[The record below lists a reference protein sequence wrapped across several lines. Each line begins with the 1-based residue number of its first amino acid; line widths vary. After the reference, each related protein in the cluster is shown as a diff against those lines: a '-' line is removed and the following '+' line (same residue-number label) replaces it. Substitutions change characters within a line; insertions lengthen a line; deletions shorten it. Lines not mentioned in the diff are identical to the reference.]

1 MSDRTRHADPTSAAA
16 TSTTSRLHLPARH
29 LSRRRFL
36 ALAGGLVAVGCS
48 SDGGIVSPLGSTT
61 TRPSTDAPTN
71 TAGGSGGPVPT
82 TAPGTVTSVTV
93 PDEATDGRV
102 LVVVRLDGGNDAA
115 NTLVPDLGSY
125 RDLRPGIALP
135 DDVLLEHAALPG
147 HAFHPSLAPLV
158 PLLDSDE
165 LAVVAG
171 VGFADPDRSHFTSI
185 DRWDRADLM
194 DETIGWLG
202 RWLDTLDA
210 DLPSLGALALG
221 DAGLV
226 MAGRSRQPTV
236 IQDVDAFAYPSGV
249 SNADIR
255 ALADGTT
262 GDPLRDAAR
271 SAFLA
276 SVGAVEEFD
285 EIADAVRDAE
295 SADADGEFAPPS
307 GPFAN
312 GLAVAAELIR
322 SDVGTT
328 VVSVSGSGF
337 DTHAGQ
343 LDLHAAL
350 LDDLAT
356 GIAEFWSTLRRSGD
370 ADRVLLMTT
379 SEFGRRAFENG
390 SAGTDHGAGGCSF
403 LVGDPV
409 TGGLHG
415 TIDTDDIVDGD
426 LRPTFDPRE
435 MFTACLDWLGA
446 DAERVLGARHDHT
459 FLA

>member
-1 MSDRTRHADPTSAAA
+1 MSDRIPAG
-16 TSTTSRLHLPARH
+16 TSRLLLPARH

-36 ALAGGLVAVGCS
+36 ALAGGVVAAGCS
-48 SDGGIVSPLGSTT
+48 GGETAIVSPAGSTT
-61 TRPSTDAPTN
+61 GGATSTTATTATTAPAAATG
-71 TAGGSGGPVPT
+71 TT
-82 TAPGTVTSVTV
+82 TAPGTVTSVSV
-93 PDEATDGRV
+93 PDSASDDRV

-135 DDVLLEHAALPG
+135 GEELLEHPTLPG
-147 HAFHPSLAPLV
+147 HAFHPSLAPLL
-158 PLLDSDE
+158 PLLGSEE

-171 VGFADPDRSHFTSI
+171 VGFSDPDRSHFTSI

-194 DETIGWLG
+194 DETVGWLG
-202 RWLDTLDA
+202 RWLDTLDD
-210 DLPSLGALALG
+210 DLPSLGAVAFG
-221 DAGLV
+221 DAGLS
-226 MAGRSRQPTV
+226 MSGMTRRPTV
-236 IQDVDAFAYPSGV
+236 IQDVDAFAYPPGV

-255 ALADGTT
+255 ALAHETS

-285 EIADAVRDAE
+285 EIADAVRAAE
-295 SADADGEFAPPS
+295 SADADGDFAPIS

-322 SDVGTT
+322 SDVGTR
-328 VVSVSGSGF
+328 VVAVSGSGF
-337 DTHAGQ
+337 DTHAAQ

-356 GIAEFWSTLRRSGD
+356 GIAEFWATLRESGH

-403 LVGDPV
+403 LVGETV
-409 TGGLHG
+409 AGGLHG
-415 TIDTDDIVDGD
+415 AIDTDDVVDGD
-426 LRPTFDPRE
+426 LRPTFDPRG
-435 MFTACLDWLGA
+435 MFTACLDWLRA
-446 DAERVLGARHDHT
+446 DAERVLGTRHDHA
-459 FLA
+459 FLL